1 MVLQSKPLKLL
12 VYLNQHDVYKQKQR
26 KVNMPKASDIKKNT
40 AVEFN
45 NSVYII
51 KDIERSVP
59 QGRAGGSLYRMRM
72 YDVVSGAK
80 TDETFKDSDMLTLAD
95 LIRRNVM
102 FSYLDGDELVFMDS
116 EDYTPYNLN
125 KESIADE
132 VLFIDENT
140 QGLQVVIVDGS
151 PVGVELPASVD
162 LVIVETDPSIK
173 GGSAT
178 ARTKPAILSTGL
190 TVQVP
195 EHISTGDKI
204 RVNTTEKKFMGRA

>member
-1 MVLQSKPLKLL
+1 
-12 VYLNQHDVYKQKQR
+12 
-26 KVNMPKASDIKKNT
+26 MPKASDVKKNT
-40 AVEFN
+40 AIEYN

-51 KDIERSVP
+51 RDIERSVP

-72 YDVVSGAK
+72 YDVVSGIK
-80 TDETFKDSDMLTLAD
+80 VDETFKDSDMLTLAD
-95 LIRRNVM
+95 LIRRQVM
-102 FSYLDGDELVFMDS
+102 FSYLDGDEFVFMDN

-125 KESIADE
+125 KESIEDE

-140 QGLQVVIVDGS
+140 QGVQVVLVDGAA
-151 PVGVELPASVD
+151 VGIDLPSSVEL
-162 LVIVETDPSIK
+162 VITETDPSIK

-204 RVNTTEKKFMGRA
+204 KVNTEERKFMGRAESK

>member
-1 MVLQSKPLKLL
+1 
-12 VYLNQHDVYKQKQR
+12 
-26 KVNMPKASDIKKNT
+26 MPKASDVKKNT
-40 AVEFN
+40 AIEFN

-95 LIRRNVM
+95 LIRRNAM
-102 FSYLDGDELVFMDS
+102 FSYLDGDEYVFMDN

-125 KESIADE
+125 KDSIADE
-132 VLFIDENT
+132 VLFVNENT
-140 QGLQVVIVDGS
+140 QGIQVVLVDGS
-151 PVGVELPASVD
+151 PVSIELPSSVELE
-162 LVIVETDPSIK
+162 ITETDPSIK
-173 GGSAT
+173 GASAS
-178 ARTKPAILSTGL
+178 ARTKPATLTTGL
-190 TVQVP
+190 IIQVP

-204 RVNTTEKKFMGRA
+204 KINTAESKFMGRADK